1 MYNCISCYVLSDYL
15 LVYSM
20 SDQGPSDAYRQLSG
34 SPRSEGTSSS
44 QPALSGYSADTEEG
58 IFVFKAQSEEPFPQ
72 KKRGWFSRGAH
83 ERRKRMKKLQE
94 QRVLAA
100 AKRETDAYNQDML
113 NRGIANIHI
122 LATTAAD
129 PNLEQM
135 LAPQPQNPD
144 QPMEIEDQIEMPDFN
159 PEEIPRVPAP
169 DPLDPNNYDPW
180 WDDVRDYVQQN
191 PIQENV
197 PMPNLGAYPGLDP
210 QDPYNIS
217 DAYVREILENPYPY
231 QAPMPPYQ
239 EPVPQFPNPVLEPAP
254 PMSAENV
261 QELRTFGEE
270 ILESSDRMRQVGE
283 RLVWKY
289 DERNMDFWMNP
300 YQ

>member
-1 MYNCISCYVLSDYL
+1 
-15 LVYSM
+15 M

-44 QPALSGYSADTEEG
+44 QPALSGYSADTEKG
-58 IFVFKAQSEEPFPQ
+58 IFVFKAQSEEPFPH

-83 ERRKRMKKLQE
+83 ERRKCMKKLQE

-100 AKRETDAYNQDML
+100 AKRETDAYAQDML

-135 LAPQPQNPD
+135 LAPQPQPPIPD
-144 QPMEIEDQIEMPDFN
+144 QPMEIENFGNQVEMHDFN

-169 DPLDPNNYDPW
+169 NPLDPNDYDPW

-191 PIQENV
+191 PI
-197 PMPNLGAYPGLDP
+197 
-210 QDPYNIS
+210 
-217 DAYVREILENPYPY
+217 
-231 QAPMPPYQ
+231 
-239 EPVPQFPNPVLEPAP
+239 
-254 PMSAENV
+254 
-261 QELRTFGEE
+261 
-270 ILESSDRMRQVGE
+270 
-283 RLVWKY
+283 
-289 DERNMDFWMNP
+289 
-300 YQ
+300 

>member
-1 MYNCISCYVLSDYL
+1 
-15 LVYSM
+15 M

-58 IFVFKAQSEEPFPQ
+58 IFVFKAHSEEPFPQ

-100 AKRETDAYNQDML
+100 AKRETNQDML

-144 QPMEIEDQIEMPDFN
+144 QPMEVENQIEMPDYN

-217 DAYVREILENPYPY
+217 DAYVREI
-231 QAPMPPYQ
+231 
-239 EPVPQFPNPVLEPAP
+239 
-254 PMSAENV
+254 
-261 QELRTFGEE
+261 
-270 ILESSDRMRQVGE
+270 
-283 RLVWKY
+283 
-289 DERNMDFWMNP
+289 
-300 YQ
+300 

>member
-1 MYNCISCYVLSDYL
+1 
-15 LVYSM
+15 M

-144 QPMEIEDQIEMPDFN
+144 QPMEIENQIEMPDFN
-159 PEEIPRVPAP
+159 LEEIPRVPAP

-191 PIQENV
+191 PI
-197 PMPNLGAYPGLDP
+197 
-210 QDPYNIS
+210 
-217 DAYVREILENPYPY
+217 
-231 QAPMPPYQ
+231 
-239 EPVPQFPNPVLEPAP
+239 
-254 PMSAENV
+254 
-261 QELRTFGEE
+261 
-270 ILESSDRMRQVGE
+270 
-283 RLVWKY
+283 
-289 DERNMDFWMNP
+289 
-300 YQ
+300 

>member
-1 MYNCISCYVLSDYL
+1 MTL
-15 LVYSM
+15 M
-20 SDQGPSDAYRQLSG
+20 TKGPSDAYRQLSG

-72 KKRGWFSRGAH
+72 KKGGWFSRGAH
-83 ERRKRMKKLQE
+83 ERRKRMKKLQD

-100 AKRETDAYNQDML
+100 AKRETDAYAQDML

-135 LAPQPQNPD
+135 IAPQPQPQYPN
-144 QPMEIEDQIEMPDFN
+144 QPMEVEQPENQVEMPDYN

-169 DPLDPNNYDPW
+169 NPLDPNNYDPW

-197 PMPNLGAYPGLDP
+197 PIPNLGAYPGLDP

-231 QAPMPPYQ
+231 QAPYQ
-239 EPVPQFPNPVLEPAP
+239 EPAPQLPNPVLEPAP

-270 ILESSDRMRQVGE
+270 ILESSERIRQVGE

>member
-1 MYNCISCYVLSDYL
+1 
-15 LVYSM
+15 M

-144 QPMEIEDQIEMPDFN
+144 QPMEVEDQIEMPDFN

-217 DAYVREILENPYPY
+217 DAYV
-231 QAPMPPYQ
+231 
-239 EPVPQFPNPVLEPAP
+239 
-254 PMSAENV
+254 
-261 QELRTFGEE
+261 
-270 ILESSDRMRQVGE
+270 
-283 RLVWKY
+283 WK
-289 DERNMDFWMNP
+289 F
-300 YQ
+300 

>member
-144 QPMEIEDQIEMPDFN
+144 QPMEVENQIEMPDYN

-180 WDDVRDYVQQN
+180 WDDVRNYVQQN
-191 PIQENV
+191 PI
-197 PMPNLGAYPGLDP
+197 
-210 QDPYNIS
+210 
-217 DAYVREILENPYPY
+217 
-231 QAPMPPYQ
+231 
-239 EPVPQFPNPVLEPAP
+239 
-254 PMSAENV
+254 
-261 QELRTFGEE
+261 
-270 ILESSDRMRQVGE
+270 
-283 RLVWKY
+283 
-289 DERNMDFWMNP
+289 
-300 YQ
+300 

>member
-1 MYNCISCYVLSDYL
+1 
-15 LVYSM
+15 
-20 SDQGPSDAYRQLSG
+20 
-34 SPRSEGTSSS
+34 
-44 QPALSGYSADTEEG
+44 
-58 IFVFKAQSEEPFPQ
+58 
-72 KKRGWFSRGAH
+72 
-83 ERRKRMKKLQE
+83 MKKLQD

-100 AKRETDAYNQDML
+100 AKRETDAYAQDML

-135 LAPQPQNPD
+135 LAPQPQLPNPD
-144 QPMEIEDQIEMPDFN
+144 QPMEVENPEDQPEMHNFN

-169 DPLDPNNYDPW
+169 NPLDPNDYDPW
-180 WDDVRDYVQQN
+180 WNEVRDYVQQN

-210 QDPYNIS
+210 QDPYHIN
-217 DAYVREILENPYPY
+217 DAYIREILENPYPY
-231 QAPMPPYQ
+231 QAPYQ
-239 EPVPQFPNPVLEPAP
+239 EPAPQIPNPVLEPAP

-270 ILESSDRMRQVGE
+270 ILESSERMRQVGE

>member
-1 MYNCISCYVLSDYL
+1 
-15 LVYSM
+15 M

-94 QRVLAA
+94 QRMLAA

-144 QPMEIEDQIEMPDFN
+144 QPMEIENQIEMPDFN

-210 QDPYNIS
+210 QDP
-217 DAYVREILENPYPY
+217 
-231 QAPMPPYQ
+231 
-239 EPVPQFPNPVLEPAP
+239 
-254 PMSAENV
+254 
-261 QELRTFGEE
+261 
-270 ILESSDRMRQVGE
+270 
-283 RLVWKY
+283 
-289 DERNMDFWMNP
+289 
-300 YQ
+300 

>member
-1 MYNCISCYVLSDYL
+1 
-15 LVYSM
+15 M

-122 LATTAAD
+122 LATTVAD

-144 QPMEIEDQIEMPDFN
+144 QPME
-159 PEEIPRVPAP
+159 V
-169 DPLDPNNYDPW
+169 
-180 WDDVRDYVQQN
+180 
-191 PIQENV
+191 EN
-197 PMPNLGAYPGLDP
+197 
-210 QDPYNIS
+210 
-217 DAYVREILENPYPY
+217 
-231 QAPMPPYQ
+231 
-239 EPVPQFPNPVLEPAP
+239 
-254 PMSAENV
+254 
-261 QELRTFGEE
+261 
-270 ILESSDRMRQVGE
+270 
-283 RLVWKY
+283 
-289 DERNMDFWMNP
+289 
-300 YQ
+300 

>member
-1 MYNCISCYVLSDYL
+1 
-15 LVYSM
+15 M
-20 SDQGPSDAYRQLSG
+20 SDQGPSDAYRQLSS
-34 SPRSEGTSSS
+34 SPRSEGTSS

-72 KKRGWFSRGAH
+72 KNRGWFSRGAH
-83 ERRKRMKKLQE
+83 ERRKRMKKLQD
-94 QRVLAA
+94 QRALAA
-100 AKRETDAYNQDML
+100 AKRETDAYAQDML

-129 PNLEQM
+129 PNLEQI
-135 LAPQPQNPD
+135 LAPQPQLQNSD
-144 QPMEIEDQIEMPDFN
+144 QPMEVENPEENPEMHNFN
-159 PEEIPRVPAP
+159 LEEIPRVPAP
-169 DPLDPNNYDPW
+169 NPLDPNNYDPW
-180 WDDVRDYVQQN
+180 WDDVRDYMQRY
-191 PIQENV
+191 PIPENV

-231 QAPMPPYQ
+231 QAPYQ
-239 EPVPQFPNPVLEPAP
+239 EPAPQIPNPVLEPAP

-270 ILESSDRMRQVGE
+270 ILESSERMRQVGE
-283 RLVWKY
+283 RLV
-289 DERNMDFWMNP
+289 
-300 YQ
+300 